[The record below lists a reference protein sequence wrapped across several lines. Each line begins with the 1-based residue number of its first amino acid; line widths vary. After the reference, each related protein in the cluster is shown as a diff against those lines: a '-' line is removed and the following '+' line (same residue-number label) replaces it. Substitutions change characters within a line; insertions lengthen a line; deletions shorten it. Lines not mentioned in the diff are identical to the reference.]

1 MPLRFYVCALC
12 LFVLAP
18 LASAQETAETPD
30 LDKEQQ
36 NLTFGGLVE
45 TQFSTTSVGG
55 EQTTELNLRRVRLGA
70 NARINDFVSGRI
82 QAEFANAAVGGSAEL
97 NEAYALFT
105 FAPSFQV
112 LAGKGGRPFGIVDAT
127 TAAALIPIE
136 RGARI
141 RGARTLGQYRVLE
154 ELAYSGRSVGAQVL
168 GEAEVGGVGLAYAGG
183 YFRGALGEEGGDA
196 DIHQLA
202 ARVQVSPLPWLK
214 VAGAVTS
221 RVFARED
228 PVGAGSGTDP
238 FPAATGADVGDETQ
252 RGGGYAADFEIG
264 DFGRPGIIVLGEY
277 AGGTVNPYAG
287 HDFKSAQG
295 WVAYHVAGLGG
306 ATGGYLVAVEP
317 LVRVSW
323 SEVEGPLGRFDG
335 VLLTPGLN
343 FYAAQKTR
351 LALNLDLFFPE
362 GGGDTVS
369 SFKAQVQI
377 AF

>member
-1 MPLRFYVCALC
+1 MLLRTLSLC
-12 LFVLAP
+12 LALLCAFP
-18 LASAQETAETPD
+18 SIAQETAESPD
-30 LDKEQQ
+30 FDNDQQ
-36 NLTFGGLVE
+36 AITFGGLVE
-45 TQFSTTSVGG
+45 TQFNTTSVAG
-55 EQTTELNLRRVRLGA
+55 ERATELSLRRVRLGA
-70 NARINDFVSGRI
+70 NARVNDFVSGRI
-82 QAEFANAAVGGSAEL
+82 QAEFANAAAGGSAEL

-105 FAPSFQV
+105 FAPSFQF

-127 TAAALIPIE
+127 TAAALVPIE

-154 ELAYSGRSVGAQVL
+154 ELAYAGRSVGAQIL
-168 GEAEVGGVGLAYAGG
+168 GEVEGLPFGLAYAGG
-183 YFRGALGEEGGDA
+183 YFRGALGEEGADA

-228 PVGAGSGTDP
+228 PVGADTGTDP
-238 FPAATGADVGDETQ
+238 FPDATGADIGDETQ
-252 RGGGYAADFEIG
+252 RGGGYAVDFEIG
-264 DFGRPGIIVLGEY
+264 DFGQPGFIVLGEF
-277 AGGTVNPYAG
+277 AAGTVNPYAG

-295 WVAYHVAGLGG
+295 WVAYRVGGLGN
-306 ATGGYLVAVEP
+306 ATNDYLLAVEP
-317 LVRVSW
+317 LVRASW

-335 VLLTPGLN
+335 VLFTPGLN

-362 GGGDTVS
+362 DGGDTVS